1 MRLASERAFSVFCL
15 LAGSSGLGITLINL
29 SYLFSYPV
37 TVGLGGIIALFCLA
51 GPIFVVGAAQFDRNV
66 RIFGHVVAVMM
77 LVLSL
82 AAREMVS
89 PSNLLFVPAVLTMTL
104 ALGWR
109 DGLVTLAL
117 ALCAYVGTFMM
128 TSAQWAAALPDVNI
142 TTLIAG
148 QVLAASFVF
157 AGSAVFRR
165 QMVHAARELQ
175 RQTERA
181 EEASLAKS
189 EFLANVSHEIRTP
202 LNGVL
207 GMARIL
213 EESSLRPDQQDQV
226 RAIAQSGE
234 LLLTTLND
242 VLDLSRIE
250 AGHLSIELRGFDLRA
265 LVDALAPV
273 HRRVAEDKGVGFT
286 VRIDPALNLASKR
299 TGDENRIAQIL
310 HNLLSNAVKF
320 TAKGEV
326 ELAILPGLT
335 GSEIQFEVR
344 DTGIGL
350 SEEQQA
356 KIFDK
361 FVQADQSTSRKYGG
375 SGLGL
380 SIVSHLVELMHG
392 QIDVESNL
400 GKGSCFTLRL
410 SLPVELEEAADPAKM
425 AADADGAQAETSRAL
440 SILVVDD
447 VSINR
452 EVMRGMLGK
461 LGYEADYASS
471 GEEAVQCVADKHF
484 DIVFLDISMPGMNGY
499 ATLEKI
505 REIEAAENRIS
516 ATVIAQTANVMSHQL
531 SSYEEAGFDGALG
544 KPVLLEPLQDHLK
557 AV

>member
-1 MRLASERAFSVFCL
+1 MRLASERAYSVFCL
-15 LAGSSGLGITLINL
+15 LAGLSGLGITLINL
-29 SYLFSYPV
+29 SYLFSHPV
-37 TVGLGGIIALFCLA
+37 TVGLGGVIALACLA
-51 GPIFVVGAAQFDRNV
+51 GPVFVVGATEFERNI
-66 RIFGHVVAVMM
+66 RIFGHTVGVLM

-82 AAREMVS
+82 AAQEMVS
-89 PSNLLFVPAVLTMTL
+89 PSNLLFIPAVLTITL

-109 DGLVTLAL
+109 DGLVTLLL
-117 ALCAYVGTFMM
+117 ALTAHVGTYLS
-128 TSAQWAAALPDVNI
+128 TSSQWAAALPDVN
-142 TTLIAG
+142 TMTLIAG
-148 QVLAASFVF
+148 QILAASFVY

-165 QMVHAARELQ
+165 QMVHAAGELQ

-250 AGHLSIELRGFDLRA
+250 AGHLSVELRGFDLRA
-265 LVDALAPV
+265 LIDALAPV
-273 HRRVAEDKGVGFT
+273 HQRVAEDKNVGFT
-286 VRIDPALNLASKR
+286 VRIDPALNLAKKR

-320 TAKGEV
+320 TARGKV
-326 ELAILPGLT
+326 ELVILPGLT

-350 SEEQQA
+350 SEEQQSR
-356 KIFDK
+356 IFDK

-380 SIVSHLVELMHG
+380 SIVSHLVELMQG
-392 QIDVESNL
+392 QIGVESTL

-410 SLPVELEEAADPAKM
+410 SLPVEVAQTDYPAESAAS
-425 AADADGAQAETSRAL
+425 ADGAPAGGVRAL

-452 EVMRGMLGK
+452 KVMRGMLGK
-461 LGYEADYASS
+461 LGYEADYARS
-471 GEEAVQCVADKHF
+471 GEEAVQCVADKRF

-499 ATLEKI
+499 ATLKKI
-505 REIEAAENRIS
+505 REIEIAENRIAS
-516 ATVIAQTANVMSHQL
+516 TVIAHTANVMNHQL
-531 SSYEEAGFDGALG
+531 NSYEEAGFDGALG